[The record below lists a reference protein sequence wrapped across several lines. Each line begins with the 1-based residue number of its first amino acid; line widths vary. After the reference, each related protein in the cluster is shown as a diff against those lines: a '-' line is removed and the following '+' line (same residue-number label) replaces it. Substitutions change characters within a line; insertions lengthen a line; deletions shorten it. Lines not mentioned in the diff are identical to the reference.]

1 MHPYMNE
8 QIATQRVREL
18 HIQAERSRLSAHAEH
33 SRLCRACAQAGQN
46 GPHRLRTPQRGTVRH
61 RAGWTLIE
69 IGLRLAG
76 GSPDF

>member
-1 MHPYMNE
+1 MYPYMNE

-18 HIQAERSRLSAHAEH
+18 HTQAEH
-33 SRLCRACAQAGQN
+33 SRLIAQAEHSGRCWACAQADQN
-46 GPHRLRTPQRGTVRH
+46 LPHRLRPLQRGTVRH

-76 GSPDF
+76 SSSDG

>member
-18 HIQAERSRLSAHAEH
+18 HTQAEH
-33 SRLCRACAQAGQN
+33 SRLSAQAEHSGLCCACAQADQN
-46 GPHRLRTPQRGTVRH
+46 LPHRLRSLQRGTVRH

-76 GSPDF
+76 GSPDG